1 MRGGPLLA
9 LVSLVL
15 AVAATMLAAAA
26 LLPRVAV
33 APPARSAPAP
43 TAAATVAAATAAPRP
58 TVEGMRILVP
68 RLGIDLPLRE
78 GDIQRDI
85 PRDGFFGD
93 TPEGAAFHLPGTAV
107 PGEVGNS
114 YIYAHARIGMF
125 LALWQARVGDRV
137 VIRLPHGGELHYVVA
152 EVHPGVPPDDVCWVE
167 PTSDERLTLQTSTGA
182 NPGDPR
188 FVVVARRE
196 G

>member
-1 MRGGPLLA
+1 MLRQLLA
-9 LVSLVL
+9 LLSLVL
-15 AVAATMLAAAA
+15 VVAATL
-26 LLPRVAV
+26 VV
-33 APPARSAPAP
+33 
-43 TAAATVAAATAAPRP
+43 AAPRLRDEGP
-58 TVEGMRILVP
+58 VPTTPSLAGAPTVAPAIATPGRTVEGMRILVP

-152 EVHPGVPPDDVCWVE
+152 EVHPRVPPDDVRWVE

-196 G
+196 E

>member
-1 MRGGPLLA
+1 MRGPLLA

-58 TVEGMRILVP
+58 TVEGMRIVVP

-85 PRDGFFGD
+85 AREGFAGD
-93 TPEGAAFHLPGTAV
+93 TPEGSAFHLPGTAV
-107 PGEVGNS
+107 PGELGNS
-114 YIYAHARIGMF
+114 YIYAHARPGMF

-137 VIRLPHGGELHYVVA
+137 VIRLPYGAELEYVVA
-152 EVHPGVPPDDVCWVE
+152 EIHPRVPPDDVRWVR
-167 PTSDERLTLQTSTGA
+167 PTPDERLTLQTSTGPS
-182 NPGDPR
+182 PGDPR
-188 FVVVARRE
+188 FVVVARPAR
-196 G
+196 